1 MNRHQKENTVQGL
14 QTKFTANEAAFL
26 VKFQG
31 LTVSDLQELRFKLEE
46 KDGEFKVAKNR
57 LMKLAMTKEADSLG
71 LGSLMK
77 GQTALIFV
85 KSDFTGVAKVLNDF
99 AKKNTS
105 LEIVAGCCESQ
116 LFDTAGVKQLATI
129 PSREVLLARLCGTL
143 NAVTAKFVY
152 VLAQILEQ
160 KSAPVAK
167 AQTEPAAESAAESVA
182 ESVAESKTEQTEE
195 Q

>member
-14 QTKFTANEAAFL
+14 STKFTTNEAAFI
-26 VKFQG
+26 VRFQG
-31 LTVSDLQELRFKLEE
+31 LTVSDLQELRFKLEQ

-57 LMKLAMTKEADSLG
+57 LMKLAMTKEADCLG

-77 GQTALIFV
+77 GQTGLVFV
-85 KSDFTGVAKVLNDF
+85 KSDFTGVAKVLADF
-99 AKKNTS
+99 AKKNTA
-105 LEIVAGCCESQ
+105 LEIVAGCCEAQ

-160 KSAPVAK
+160 KTGPVVVAEV
-167 AQTEPAAESAAESVA
+167 EPAAEPAAEPTV
-182 ESVAESKTEQTEE
+182 EQ
-195 Q
+195 

>member
-14 QTKFTANEAAFL
+14 SAKFTTNEAAFI

-31 LTVSDLQELRFKLEE
+31 LTVSDLQELRIKLEK

-57 LMKLAMTKEADSLG
+57 LMKLAMSKEADCLG

-77 GQTALIFV
+77 GQTALVFA
-85 KSDFTGVAKVLNDF
+85 KSDFTGVAKVLSDF
-99 AKKNTS
+99 ARRNKD

-116 LFDTAGVKQLATI
+116 LFDSAGVKRLALI

-160 KSAPVAK
+160 KVGPVVVAE
-167 AQTEPAAESAAESVA
+167 AEPVTEPTVE
-182 ESVAESKTEQTEE
+182 
-195 Q
+195 